1 LHIVTHYLITSYF
14 SKVFSKIFIVS
25 LLGLV
30 NGSLYSNVSNN
41 PAKYIAALIGIG
53 LLSQNNTEF
62 NSYKRSASVEFN
74 TYDRVEGWRKIGDT
88 EYYIDSNGDMLTG
101 WHTLDWSGGRNEF
114 YFNSEGEMLKGWHTL
129 EWSGGR
135 NEFYFDSD
143 GCMVT
148 GWHTLNW
155 SGGRDEFYFEPSG
168 AMVTGWYTLYRN
180 GVMCRCYFDSDGA
193 LRNVEPYDDSFD

>member
-1 LHIVTHYLITSYF
+1 MFKT
-14 SKVFSKIFIVS
+14 
-25 LLGLV
+25 
-30 NGSLYSNVSNN
+30 
-41 PAKYIAALIGIG
+41 
-53 LLSQNNTEF
+53 
-62 NSYKRSASVEFN
+62 
-74 TYDRVEGWRKIGDT
+74 
-88 EYYIDSNGDMLTG
+88 DMYQII
-101 WHTLDWSGGRNEF
+101 N
-114 YFNSEGEMLKGWHTL
+114 TL